1 MNLPELGAFLRT
13 RRDRIRPAEV
23 GLPQGPRRRVPGLR
37 REEVAQLAGLSADYY
52 TELERG
58 SAKNGVQPSAQTLAA
73 LARALRLNGDE
84 RDHLFH
90 LAERPVPPSV
100 HGPSAHVQP
109 ALLGLLD
116 RLSNTP
122 ARVITDLHETLV
134 ENDLALAL
142 FGNSPAHGG
151 PSASFVYRWFTDP
164 RAREIYPPEDH
175 PHHSRVFVA
184 DLQAA
189 AARRGRDAQATKMV
203 AAPPQPGVRG
213 PLGHPRRRG
222 APHGPQEDRPPSARR
237 HRTRLLQPPQRG
249 RTATPAVVHRPALK
263 SGSRAAGTA
272 LCRGDPGA
280 ERPGGHGTG
289 EVVCGGI
296 RIAALTRAAGGERP
310 GGRSRTHRP
319 GSRRWRVRPAR
330 LRPARRQRAEER
342 VRSLIRRLH
351 DAPPDRSGS
360 LGKATFRLSGTHR
373 GPLRPLAGS

>member
-13 RRDRIRPAEV
+13 RRDRIRPAEA

-58 SAKNGVQPSAQTLAA
+58 SAKNGVQPSAQTLVA

-90 LAERPVPPSV
+90 LAERPVPPSA

-134 ENDLALAL
+134 ENDLALTL
-142 FGNSPAHGG
+142 LGRSPAHRG
-151 PSASFVYRWFTDP
+151 PAASLVYRWFTDP
-164 RAREIYPPEDH
+164 QTREIYPPEDH

-189 AARRGRDAQATKMV
+189 AARRGRDAEVTKMV
-203 AAPPQPGVRG
+203 AVLRRRSEEFAALWDTHDVAVRRMDHKRIVHPLLGVIELDCHNLLSEDGRQRLLWFTAPP
-213 PLGHPRRRG
+213 
-222 APHGPQEDRPPSARR
+222 
-237 HRTRLLQPPQRG
+237 
-249 RTATPAVVHRPALK
+249 
-263 SGSRAAGTA
+263 GS
-272 LCRGDPGA
+272 PGA
-280 ERPGGHGTG
+280 EQLELLSVVGTQELSVTEG
-289 EVVCGGI
+289 TAPE
-296 RIAALTRAAGGERP
+296 RLSAAE
-310 GGRSRTHRP
+310 
-319 GSRRWRVRPAR
+319 
-330 LRPARRQRAEER
+330 
-342 VRSLIRRLH
+342 
-351 DAPPDRSGS
+351 SGS
-360 LGKATFRLSGTHR
+360 QR
-373 GPLRPLAGS
+373 

>member
-58 SAKNGVQPSAQTLAA
+58 GTKNRVQPSAQTLAA

-116 RLSNTP
+116 RLSGTP

-134 ENDLALAL
+134 ENDLALTL
-142 FGNSPAHGG
+142 LGRSPAHRG
-151 PSASFVYRWFTDP
+151 PAASFVYRWFTDP

-175 PHHSRVFVA
+175 PQHSRVFVA

-189 AARRGRDAQATKMV
+189 AARRGRDTEVTKMV
-203 AAPPQPGVRG
+203 AVLRRHSQEFAALWDTHDVAVRRMDHKRIIHPMLGVIELDCYNLLSEDGRQRLLWFTAPP
-213 PLGHPRRRG
+213 
-222 APHGPQEDRPPSARR
+222 
-237 HRTRLLQPPQRG
+237 
-249 RTATPAVVHRPALK
+249 
-263 SGSRAAGTA
+263 GS
-272 LCRGDPGA
+272 PGA
-280 ERPGGHGTG
+280 EQLELLSVVGTQELG
-289 EVVCGGI
+289 VTEGM
-296 RIAALTRAAGGERP
+296 APERP
-310 GGRSRTHRP
+310 S
-319 GSRRWRVRPAR
+319 V
-330 LRPARRQRAEER
+330 AE
-342 VRSLIRRLH
+342 
-351 DAPPDRSGS
+351 SGS
-360 LGKATFRLSGTHR
+360 QR
-373 GPLRPLAGS
+373 

>member
-13 RRDRIRPAEV
+13 RRDRVRPAEV

-58 SAKNGVQPSAQTLAA
+58 SAQNGVQPSAQTLAA

-90 LAERPVPPSV
+90 LAERPVPPSA

-134 ENDLALAL
+134 ENDLARNLL
-142 FGNSPAHGG
+142 GTSPAHHG
-151 PSASFVYRWFTDP
+151 PAASFVYRWFTDP
-164 RAREIYPPEDH
+164 HARERYPVEDH

-189 AARRGRDAQATKMV
+189 AARRGRDAEVTKV
-203 AAPPQPGVRG
+203 VTV
-213 PLGHPRRRG
+213 L
-222 APHGPQEDRPPSARR
+222 R
-237 HRTRLLQPPQRG
+237 HRSQEFAALWDTHDVAVRRMDHKKIVHPTLGIIELDCYNLLSEDGRQRLLWF
-249 RTATPAVVHRPALK
+249 TAP
-263 SGSRAAGTA
+263 
-272 LCRGDPGA
+272 
-280 ERPGGHGTG
+280 
-289 EVVCGGI
+289 
-296 RIAALTRAAGGERP
+296 
-310 GGRSRTHRP
+310 P
-319 GSRRWRVRPAR
+319 GSRG
-330 LRPARRQRAEER
+330 AEQLKLLS
-342 VRSLIRRLH
+342 VIGTQDLSVT
-351 DAPPDRSGS
+351 DGTAPEGLSAAESGS
-360 LGKATFRLSGTHR
+360 QR
-373 GPLRPLAGS
+373 

>member
-90 LAERPVPPSV
+90 LAERPVPPSA

-142 FGNSPAHGG
+142 LGKSPAHRG
-151 PSASFVYRWFTDP
+151 PAASFAYRWFTDP
-164 RAREIYPPEDH
+164 RTREIHPPEDH

-189 AARRGRDAQATKMV
+189 AARRGRDAEVTKMV
-203 AAPPQPGVRG
+203 AV
-213 PLGHPRRRG
+213 LRRRS
-222 APHGPQEDRPPSARR
+222 QEFAALWDTHDVAVRR
-237 HRTRLLQPPQRG
+237 MDHKRIVHPMLGVIELDCHNLLSEDGRQRLLWF
-249 RTATPAVVHRPALK
+249 TAP
-263 SGSRAAGTA
+263 
-272 LCRGDPGA
+272 
-280 ERPGGHGTG
+280 
-289 EVVCGGI
+289 
-296 RIAALTRAAGGERP
+296 
-310 GGRSRTHRP
+310 P
-319 GSRRWRVRPAR
+319 GSRGAEQLELLSVVGTQELSVAEGMAPERSSA
-330 LRPARRQRAEER
+330 ADSDTQR
-342 VRSLIRRLH
+342 
-351 DAPPDRSGS
+351 
-360 LGKATFRLSGTHR
+360 
-373 GPLRPLAGS
+373 

>member
-58 SAKNGVQPSAQTLAA
+58 STKNGVQPSSQTLAA

-90 LAERPVPPSV
+90 LAERPVPPSA

-116 RLSNTP
+116 RLTDTP

-134 ENDLALAL
+134 QNDLALTL
-142 FGNSPAHGG
+142 LGESPARGG
-151 PSASFVYRWFTDP
+151 PAASFVYRWFTDP

-184 DLQAA
+184 DFQAV
-189 AARRGRDAQATKMV
+189 AARRGRDAEVTGMV
-203 AAPPQPGVRG
+203 AA
-213 PLGHPRRRG
+213 LRRRSEEFAALWDTHDVAVRRRDHKRIVHPMLG
-222 APHGPQEDRPPSARR
+222 VIALDCHNLLSEDGRQ
-237 HRTRLLQPPQRG
+237 RLLWFTAPP
-249 RTATPAVVHRPALK
+249 
-263 SGSRAAGTA
+263 GT
-272 LCRGDPGA
+272 PGA
-280 ERPGGHGTG
+280 EQLALLSVIGTQELG
-289 EVVCGGI
+289 ATED
-296 RIAALTRAAGGERP
+296 T
-310 GGRSRTHRP
+310 
-319 GSRRWRVRPAR
+319 
-330 LRPARRQRAEER
+330 PARRLPTAE
-342 VRSLIRRLH
+342 
-351 DAPPDRSGS
+351 P
-360 LGKATFRLSGTHR
+360 
-373 GPLRPLAGS
+373 GPRN

>member
-90 LAERPVPPSV
+90 LAERLVPPSA

-134 ENDLALAL
+134 ENDLALTL
-142 FGNSPAHGG
+142 LGKSPAHRG
-151 PSASFVYRWFTDP
+151 PAASLVYRWFTDP
-164 RAREIYPPEDH
+164 QAREIYPPEDH

-189 AARRGRDAQATKMV
+189 AARRGRDAEVTKMV
-203 AAPPQPGVRG
+203 AVLRRRSQEFAALWDTHDVAVRRTDHKRIVHPMLGVIELDCHNLLSEDGRQRLLWFTAPP
-213 PLGHPRRRG
+213 
-222 APHGPQEDRPPSARR
+222 
-237 HRTRLLQPPQRG
+237 
-249 RTATPAVVHRPALK
+249 
-263 SGSRAAGTA
+263 GS
-272 LCRGDPGA
+272 PGA
-280 ERPGGHGTG
+280 EQLELLSVVGTQ
-289 EVVCGGI
+289 E
-296 RIAALTRAAGGERP
+296 
-310 GGRSRTHRP
+310 
-319 GSRRWRVRPAR
+319 
-330 LRPARRQRAEER
+330 
-342 VRSLIRRLH
+342 
-351 DAPPDRSGS
+351 
-360 LGKATFRLSGTHR
+360 LSVMEGTHR
-373 GPLRPLAGS
+373 TGESRVPGKGSAALGTG

>member
-58 SAKNGVQPSAQTLAA
+58 SGKNGVQPSAQTLAA

-90 LAERPVPPSV
+90 LAERPVPPSA
-100 HGPSAHVQP
+100 HGPAAHVQP

-134 ENDLALAL
+134 ENDLALTL
-142 FGNSPAHGG
+142 LGRSPAHRG
-151 PSASFVYRWFTDP
+151 PAASLVYRWFTDP
-164 RAREIYPPEDH
+164 QTREIYPPEDH

-189 AARRGRDAQATKMV
+189 AARRGRDAEVTKMV
-203 AAPPQPGVRG
+203 AVLRRRSEEFAALWDTHDVAVRRMDHKRIVHPLLGVIELDCHNLLSEDGRQRLLWFTAPP
-213 PLGHPRRRG
+213 
-222 APHGPQEDRPPSARR
+222 
-237 HRTRLLQPPQRG
+237 
-249 RTATPAVVHRPALK
+249 
-263 SGSRAAGTA
+263 GS
-272 LCRGDPGA
+272 PGA
-280 ERPGGHGTG
+280 EQLELLSVVGTQELSVTEG
-289 EVVCGGI
+289 T
-296 RIAALTRAAGGERP
+296 APERL
-310 GGRSRTHRP
+310 ST
-319 GSRRWRVRPAR
+319 
-330 LRPARRQRAEER
+330 AE
-342 VRSLIRRLH
+342 
-351 DAPPDRSGS
+351 SGS
-360 LGKATFRLSGTHR
+360 QR
-373 GPLRPLAGS
+373 